1 MSKQRITSRFKMV
14 AIDETYAWSEDIVA
28 KAGKIQQVYLYDERV
43 VTFMCEMTP
52 SYRLIPLYFLTE
64 HRVDDDTHEVMMAQP
79 SEETYIH
86 VRSVDAMKTIDL
98 RKYNCS
104 VRFTNSESKLYQ
116 DALDSAV
123 EYFQGNHVI

>member
-1 MSKQRITSRFKMV
+1 MV

-86 VRSVDAMKTIDL
+86 VRSVDAMKTI
-98 RKYNCS
+98 RCVARSITAPKYNSRAMLDGCS
-104 VRFTNSESKLYQ
+104 MST
-116 DALDSAV
+116 
-123 EYFQGNHVI
+123 